1 MVDPENNILT
11 ADKAFVSISFFNL
24 IRMPLNSLPMLVIQ
38 MIQASVSL
46 KRVNDYLNSKE
57 INTKAITRERSDTNA
72 IEMKNASFTWDTEA
86 PPAIENV
93 SFDIPKGSLVA
104 IVGQVNRTVISKC
117 IYYIFDIKIK
127 TSSKDIIRALIITLL
142 GLFWKIFI
150 VGFLNRRFAKARNS

>member
-1 MVDPENNILT
+1 
-11 ADKAFVSISFFNL
+11 
-24 IRMPLNSLPMLVIQ
+24 MLVIQ

-57 INTKAITRERSDTNA
+57 INTKAISRDKSDSNA

-104 IVGQVNRTVISKC
+104 IVGQVIMFF
-117 IYYIFDIKIK
+117 IFLVL
-127 TSSKDIIRALIITLL
+127 RY
-142 GLFWKIFI
+142 
-150 VGFLNRRFAKARNS
+150 LNQY

>member
-1 MVDPENNILT
+1 
-11 ADKAFVSISFFNL
+11 
-24 IRMPLNSLPMLVIQ
+24 

-57 INTKAITRERSDTNA
+57 INTKAISRDKSDSNA

-104 IVGQVNRTVISKC
+104 IVGQVITLFVFFSVFILDLN
-117 IYYIFDIKIK
+117 IKHYLI
-127 TSSKDIIRALIITLL
+127 LII
-142 GLFWKIFI
+142 
-150 VGFLNRRFAKARNS
+150 

>member
-1 MVDPENNILT
+1 
-11 ADKAFVSISFFNL
+11 
-24 IRMPLNSLPMLVIQ
+24 MLVIQ

-57 INTKAITRERSDTNA
+57 INTKAISRDKSDSNA

-104 IVGQVNRTVISKC
+104 IVGQVNNAFFIFLVLYC
-117 IYYIFDIKIK
+117 LYI
-127 TSSKDIIRALIITLL
+127 
-142 GLFWKIFI
+142 W
-150 VGFLNRRFAKARNS
+150 

>member
-1 MVDPENNILT
+1 
-11 ADKAFVSISFFNL
+11 
-24 IRMPLNSLPMLVIQ
+24 MPLNSLPMLVIQ

-57 INTKAITRERSDTNA
+57 INTQAISRDKSDSNA

-104 IVGQVNRTVISKC
+104 IVGQV
-117 IYYIFDIKIK
+117 
-127 TSSKDIIRALIITLL
+127 
-142 GLFWKIFI
+142 
-150 VGFLNRRFAKARNS
+150 RNSSILFGF

>member
-1 MVDPENNILT
+1 MNWKLDNDTKHSYIISVACASFATYVLVDPENNILT

-24 IRMPLNSLPMLVIQ
+24 LRMPLNSLPMLVIQ

-46 KRVNDYLNSKE
+46 KRVNNYLNSKE
-57 INTKAITRERSDTNA
+57 INPKAITRDKSETNA

-104 IVGQVNRTVISKC
+104 IVGQVRHVYKSG
-117 IYYIFDIKIK
+117 
-127 TSSKDIIRALIITLL
+127 SRGRGA
-142 GLFWKIFI
+142 
-150 VGFLNRRFAKARNS
+150 

>member
-1 MVDPENNILT
+1 
-11 ADKAFVSISFFNL
+11 
-24 IRMPLNSLPMLVIQ
+24 

-57 INTKAITRERSDTNA
+57 INIKAISRDKSDTNA

-104 IVGQVNRTVISKC
+104 IVGQVMNLFVFLSSYLLFLINITFKFQVLLDFNLNNNTGGLGKIFPVG
-117 IYYIFDIKIK
+117 IFD
-127 TSSKDIIRALIITLL
+127 
-142 GLFWKIFI
+142 
-150 VGFLNRRFAKARNS
+150 RRFTKARNG

>member
-1 MVDPENNILT
+1 
-11 ADKAFVSISFFNL
+11 
-24 IRMPLNSLPMLVIQ
+24 MPLNSLPMLVIQ

-57 INTKAITRERSDTNA
+57 INTKAISRDKSDSNA

-104 IVGQVNRTVISKC
+104 IVGQVR
-117 IYYIFDIKIK
+117 
-127 TSSKDIIRALIITLL
+127 SSFFLVFFLINI
-142 GLFWKIFI
+142 
-150 VGFLNRRFAKARNS
+150 

>member
-1 MVDPENNILT
+1 MFDYQQIKCYTFIFNLISIFNSHILSFIVACASFATYVLVDPENNILT

-104 IVGQVNRTVISKC
+104 IVGQVNRTVISNWLH
-117 IYYIFDIKIK
+117 
-127 TSSKDIIRALIITLL
+127 S
-142 GLFWKIFI
+142 
-150 VGFLNRRFAKARNS
+150 FL